1 MTVRR
6 PTSPSSDDPLVPAL
20 DVAGQPAAVLD
31 DPERYMVDLP
41 QHLTLSWVLH
51 LTLPPG
57 PRPIL
62 LWGERGGTAGPGAVE
77 ALAWRLFGRRV
88 ALLRVGP
95 LPSTCSKR
103 LAAVNLARGVE
114 TQERAGLQAL
124 AGGR

>member
-6 PTSPSSDDPLVPAL
+6 PTSPSPDDPLVPAL

-31 DPERYMVDLP
+31 DPERYMVEVP
-41 QHLTLSWVLH
+41 RQLTLSWVLH

-62 LWGERGGTAGPGAVE
+62 LWGEGGGTADPGAVE

-88 ALLRVGP
+88 GFLRVGP
-95 LPSTCSKR
+95 VAFDLLER
-103 LAAVNLARGVE
+103 LAGVE
-114 TQERAGLQAL
+114 TTRSGP
-124 AGGR
+124 